1 MARPADL
8 AAAPAP
14 ARAILRAGAIAVL
27 LVAAGVLLHAA
38 GPGALRAVRP
48 TAGGGA
54 TFIGVGAVL
63 TAFGLPRQVVA
74 FAGGYVFGPWAGGA
88 ISLLAQMLGCGADYV
103 AARYVANFGARAWL
117 ARGRRVS
124 ALHRTL
130 THRPFSATL
139 TLRLLPVGNN
149 LVVNLLAGVAAVRA
163 VPFLL
168 ATLLGYIPQTL
179 VFALLG
185 SGAQVGRA
193 TQLGLGAALFAA
205 AAALGL
211 YMYKYRSPDER
222 SVIRV

>member
-1 MARPADL
+1 MALAALAQPADL
-8 AAAPAP
+8 AVTPAP
-14 ARAILRAGAIAVL
+14 ARALLRAGAIAVL

-38 GPGALRAVRP
+38 GPGVLRTLRP
-48 TAGGGA
+48 SAS
-54 TFIGVGAVL
+54 GAVMFMAAGAML
-63 TAFGLPRQVVA
+63 TAFGLPRQVAA

-88 ISLLAQMLGCGADYV
+88 LALLAQMLGCAGDYV
-103 AARYVANFGARAWL
+103 AARYFANFGMRAWL

-130 THRPFSATL
+130 TQRPFSATL

-149 LVVNLLAGVAAVRA
+149 LVVNLLAGVAGVRA
-163 VPFLL
+163 LPFLF
-168 ATLLGYIPQTL
+168 ATLIGYVPQTL

-193 TQLGLGAALFAA
+193 TQLAMGAALFAG

-211 YMYKYRSPDER
+211 YVYKYRRID
-222 SVIRV
+222 